1 MGTND
6 EKTRGEISE
15 ACGKHKV
22 KSVSY
27 SENKDTGVNTS
38 AQSVPLIYPHEL
50 ANLNNPADG
59 VFGNAVVIASG
70 VNPIMSHTTPCFKA
84 FDIFGIEGEARPPE
98 KAFMIF
104 DEQANR
110 YDITKLIFLHHNLED
125 EDGDAEEVPD
135 TENPIE
141 IQPNDTEKNT
151 KRKTASEL
159 AAEQISEELGKL
171 KGKINEDDFI
181 RLSGADISSKIK
193 VLDELAEAAT
203 LGGNIFLAMQIEKI
217 ISFIKHSIN
226 FSAKET

>member
-1 MGTND
+1 
-6 EKTRGEISE
+6 
-15 ACGKHKV
+15 
-22 KSVSY
+22 
-27 SENKDTGVNTS
+27 
-38 AQSVPLIYPHEL
+38 
-50 ANLNNPADG
+50 
-59 VFGNAVVIASG
+59 
-70 VNPIMSHTTPCFKA
+70 
-84 FDIFGIEGEARPPE
+84 
-98 KAFMIF
+98 MIF